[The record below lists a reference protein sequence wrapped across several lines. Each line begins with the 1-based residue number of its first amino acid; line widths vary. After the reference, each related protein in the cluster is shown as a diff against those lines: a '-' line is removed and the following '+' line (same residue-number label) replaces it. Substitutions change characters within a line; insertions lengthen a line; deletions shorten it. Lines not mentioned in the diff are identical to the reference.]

1 MEQLLAYMQKE
12 HLDGMFI
19 SRPVNVKYVSHY
31 TGEDSWLFIT
41 EQEKFFLTDPRYTEQ
56 VSYECPDYTILNWRD
71 TYGSIGKAL
80 AYAAEKV
87 GAKTIGF
94 EAAHLTV
101 EQYQNLQSEVKAEL
115 VPADGI
121 IEEFRSI
128 KKPEEI
134 ECLRISCDI
143 ASRAYE
149 KIQKDIRVGIWVFVV
164 GGRFSLYMV
173 LEGADTQPYG
183 NILISGARTSLLHGI
198 PSQKAI
204 EYGDLVLMDYG
215 CQYHGYLSD
224 MTRTLVV
231 GRATP
236 KQKEVYK
243 IEQQMVAAVE
253 GFLKDGVSASDAY
266 YESTKIIEGT
276 EYFPYHYTGIG
287 HGVGMFV
294 HEIPF
299 MSPVSKNI
307 VHANN
312 VMTVEPGIY
321 IPGWGGIRIEDD
333 ILVTESG
340 SRIIG
345 DRKIPVTVEELEG
358 VVGK

>member
-80 AYAAEKV
+80 AYAVEKV

-149 KIQKDIRVGIWVFVV
+149 KIQKDITEKELAARL
-164 GGRFSLYMV
+164 SLYMV

-236 KQKEVYK
+236 KQKEVYR

-266 YESTKIIEGT
+266 FESTKIIEGT

-307 VHANN
+307 VHTNN

-321 IPGWGGIRIEDD
+321 IPGWGGIRIEDQLL
-333 ILVTESG
+333 ITETGNENLISAT
-340 SRIIG
+340 
-345 DRKIPVTVEELEG
+345 KELIEL
-358 VVGK
+358 

>member
-1 MEQLLAYMQKE
+1 M
-12 HLDGMFI
+12 
-19 SRPVNVKYVSHY
+19 
-31 TGEDSWLFIT
+31 
-41 EQEKFFLTDPRYTEQ
+41 
-56 VSYECPDYTILNWRD
+56 NWRD
-71 TYGSIGKAL
+71 TYGSIGKEL

-121 IEEFRSI
+121 IEEVRSI

-149 KIQKDIRVGIWVFVV
+149 KIQKDIRVGITEKELAA
-164 GGRFSLYMV
+164 RLSLYMV

-321 IPGWGGIRIEDD
+321 IPGWGGIRIEDQLL
-333 ILVTESG
+333 ITETGNENLISAT
-340 SRIIG
+340 
-345 DRKIPVTVEELEG
+345 KELIEL
-358 VVGK
+358 

>member
-1 MEQLLAYMQKE
+1 M
-12 HLDGMFI
+12 
-19 SRPVNVKYVSHY
+19 
-31 TGEDSWLFIT
+31 
-41 EQEKFFLTDPRYTEQ
+41 
-56 VSYECPDYTILNWRD
+56 
-71 TYGSIGKAL
+71 
-80 AYAAEKV
+80 
-87 GAKTIGF
+87 
-94 EAAHLTV
+94 
-101 EQYQNLQSEVKAEL
+101 
-115 VPADGI
+115 
-121 IEEFRSI
+121 
-128 KKPEEI
+128 
-134 ECLRISCDI
+134 
-143 ASRAYE
+143 
-149 KIQKDIRVGIWVFVV
+149 RVGITEKELAA
-164 GGRFSLYMV
+164 RLSLYMV

-224 MTRTLVV
+224 DDAYPGSRTRQ
-231 GRATP
+231 RR
-236 KQKEVYK
+236 KQEGS
-243 IEQQMVAAVE
+243 IQRLSTQMVAC
-253 GFLKDGVSASDAY
+253 GGRICLKDGVSASDAY

-321 IPGWGGIRIEDD
+321 IPGWGGIRIEDQLL
-333 ILVTESG
+333 ITETGNENLISAT
-340 SRIIG
+340 
-345 DRKIPVTVEELEG
+345 KELIEL
-358 VVGK
+358 

>member
-56 VSYECPDYTILNWRD
+56 VPYECPDYTILNWRD

-128 KKPEEI
+128 KRPEEI

-149 KIQKDIRVGIWVFVV
+149 KIQKDI
-164 GGRFSLYMV
+164 YMV

-321 IPGWGGIRIEDD
+321 IPGWGGIRIEDQLL
-333 ILVTESG
+333 ITETGNENLISAT
-340 SRIIG
+340 
-345 DRKIPVTVEELEG
+345 KELIEL
-358 VVGK
+358 

>member
-87 GAKTIGF
+87 GAKTIGY
-94 EAAHLTV
+94 EASHLTV

-128 KKPEEI
+128 KRPEEI

-149 KIQKDIRVGIWVFVV
+149 KIQKDIRVGITEKELAA
-164 GGRFSLYMV
+164 RLSLYMV

-215 CQYHGYLSD
+215 CQYKGYLSD
-224 MTRTLVV
+224 MTRTVVV
-231 GRATP
+231 GKADA
-236 KQKEVYK
+236 KQREVYDLCRRMTEDTEASVRAGVTGTSCYEASLEA
-243 IEQQMVAAVE
+243 I
-253 GFLKDGVSASDAY
+253 KD
-266 YESTKIIEGT
+266 T
-276 EYFPYHYTGIG
+276 EYLPYNYTGIG
-287 HGVGMFV
+287 HGVGLFV
-294 HEIPF
+294 HELP
-299 MSPVSKNI
+299 NI
-307 VHANN
+307 GLNCEN
-312 VMTVEPGIY
+312 ILQENSIMTVEPGLY
-321 IPGWGGIRIEDD
+321 IPGWGGVRLEDQGIITKDGYENLISATHELIE
-333 ILVTESG
+333 L
-340 SRIIG
+340 
-345 DRKIPVTVEELEG
+345 
-358 VVGK
+358 

>member
-19 SRPVNVKYVSHY
+19 SRPVNVKYASHY

-80 AYAAEKV
+80 AYAAGKV
-87 GAKTIGF
+87 GAKTIGY
-94 EAAHLTV
+94 EASHLTV
-101 EQYQNLQSEVKAEL
+101 EQYQNFQSEVKAEL

-128 KKPEEI
+128 KRPEEI

-149 KIQKDIRVGIWVFVV
+149 KIQKDIRVGITEKELAA
-164 GGRFSLYMV
+164 RLSLYMV

-215 CQYHGYLSD
+215 CQYKGYLSD
-224 MTRTLVV
+224 MTRTVVV
-231 GRATP
+231 GKADA
-236 KQKEVYK
+236 KQREVYDLCRRMTEDTEASVRAGVTGTSCYEASLEA
-243 IEQQMVAAVE
+243 I
-253 GFLKDGVSASDAY
+253 KD
-266 YESTKIIEGT
+266 T
-276 EYFPYHYTGIG
+276 EYLPYNYTGIG
-287 HGVGMFV
+287 HGVGLFV
-294 HEIPF
+294 HELP
-299 MSPVSKNI
+299 NI
-307 VHANN
+307 GLNCEN
-312 VMTVEPGIY
+312 ILQENSIMTVEPGLY
-321 IPGWGGIRIEDD
+321 IPGWGGVRLEDQGIITKDGYENLISATHELIE
-333 ILVTESG
+333 L
-340 SRIIG
+340 
-345 DRKIPVTVEELEG
+345 
-358 VVGK
+358 

>member
-80 AYAAEKV
+80 AYAAGKV
-87 GAKTIGF
+87 GAKTIGY
-94 EAAHLTV
+94 EASHLTV

-149 KIQKDIRVGIWVFVV
+149 KIQKDIRVGITEKELAA
-164 GGRFSLYMV
+164 RLSLYMV

-215 CQYHGYLSD
+215 CQYKGYLSD
-224 MTRTLVV
+224 MTRTVVV
-231 GRATP
+231 GKADA
-236 KQKEVYK
+236 KQREVYDLCRRMTEDTEAS
-243 IEQQMVAAVE
+243 IRAGVTGTSCYEASLEAI
-253 GFLKDGVSASDAY
+253 KD
-266 YESTKIIEGT
+266 T
-276 EYFPYHYTGIG
+276 EYLPYNYTGIG
-287 HGVGMFV
+287 HGVGLFV
-294 HEIPF
+294 HELP
-299 MSPVSKNI
+299 NI
-307 VHANN
+307 GLNCEN
-312 VMTVEPGIY
+312 ILQENSVMTVEPGLY
-321 IPGWGGIRIEDD
+321 IPGWGGVRLEDQGIITKDGYENLISATHELIE
-333 ILVTESG
+333 L
-340 SRIIG
+340 
-345 DRKIPVTVEELEG
+345 
-358 VVGK
+358 

>member
-1 MEQLLAYMQKE
+1 MDRLTQLREYMEKE
-12 HLDGMFI
+12 RLDAFYIAKPANVRCI
-19 SRPVNVKYVSHY
+19 SGF
-31 TGEDSWLFIT
+31 TGEDSFLFIT
-41 EQEKFFLTDPRYTEQ
+41 KANQYFITDARYTEQ
-56 VSYECPDYTILNWRD
+56 ASYECPDYELVNWRINFG
-71 TYGSIGKAL
+71 YSMGKAV
-80 AYAAEKV
+80 AYCADKDGV
-87 GAKTIGF
+87 KTIGF
-94 EAAHLTV
+94 EQDHLTF
-101 EQYQNLQSEVKAEL
+101 EKWNSMQAEL
-115 VPADGI
+115 SAEMVPTLNV
-121 IEEFRSI
+121 IEGFRAI
-128 KKPEEI
+128 KTPEEI
-134 ECLRISCDI
+134 KNLTVACDI
-143 ASRAYE
+143 ASRAFE
-149 KIQKDIRVGIWVFVV
+149 KIIKDIRPGVTEKEIAS
-164 GGRFSLYMV
+164 RLAHYMV
-173 LEGADTQPYG
+173 MEGADTKPYG
-183 NILISGARTSLLHGI
+183 GIVISGAKSSLLHGI
-198 PSQKAI
+198 PDSKPI
-204 EYGDLVLMDYG
+204 EYGDFVLMDYG

-236 KQKEVYK
+236 KQKEVYR

-321 IPGWGGIRIEDD
+321 IPGWGGIRIEDQLL
-333 ILVTESG
+333 ITETGNENLISAT
-340 SRIIG
+340 
-345 DRKIPVTVEELEG
+345 KELIEL
-358 VVGK
+358 